1 MGRHFGYTH
10 TESTKQIMS
19 ELKKGKPFTEEHKR
33 KLSESHKRYWATHR
47 LTEEEKKRRGKL
59 ISEARKKS
67 KKNNTRKPISDET
80 RKRMSEARKA
90 WAKAHP
96 CTLEERKRRGKAI
109 SEGWAKKTLKVRNVK
124 GAAKLPIKTE
134 EELKK
139 IELKKVDQNAIRE
152 YVKKH
157 GKIQLF

>member
-10 TESTKQIMS
+10 TESTRKKMS

-33 KLSESHKRYWATHR
+33 KLSESHKLYWATHR
-47 LTEEEKKRRGKL
+47 LTDEEKKRRGKL

-67 KKNNTRKPISDET
+67 NKCNRKPVSAET
-80 RKRMSEARKA
+80 RKKMSEARKA

-96 CTLEERKRRGKAI
+96 CTLEEREKRGRAI
-109 SEGWAKKTLKVRNVK
+109 SEGWARKTLKVRNVK

-134 EELKK
+134 EELKN

>member
-1 MGRHFGYTH
+1 MGRHFGYKH
-10 TESTKQIMS
+10 KEETKQIMS
-19 ELKKGKPFTEEHKR
+19 NLKKGKPFTEEHKR
-33 KLSESHKRYWATHR
+33 KLSESHKLYWSTHR

-59 ISEARKKS
+59 ISEAKKKS
-67 KKNNTRKPISDET
+67 SKCIRKPVSEET
-80 RKRMSEARKA
+80 RKKMSEARKA

-96 CTLEERKRRGKAI
+96 CTLEERKKRGRAI
-109 SEGWAKKTLKVRNVK
+109 SEGWGRRTLKVRDVK

-134 EELKK
+134 EELRKV
-139 IELKKVDQNAIRE
+139 ELKKVDQNAIRE